1 VKRNW
6 MVAGAA
12 TAVIAILG
20 GAYIAGNRLFDDAA
34 SKPASGKRRAA
45 RAPATVVF
53 HETVSDVS
61 LRYPGTWTRRRS
73 TEGDVPLVAVA
84 PDGVTSLL
92 VRVSVTGL
100 EDVTSETLPI
110 VKKFTDP
117 VVKADK
123 TVKLLGPPQAVT
135 LGGLPGYRYRYTYQA
150 GAGAHDH
157 YFFFKRGRMIALV
170 LQVTPGSRLKAAE
183 PQFERLAA
191 TFRGTGPS

>member
-1 VKRNW
+1 

-12 TAVIAILG
+12 AAVIALLG
-20 GAYIAGNRLFDDAA
+20 GAYIAGNLLFGDAT
-34 SKPASGKRRAA
+34 SQTPASGKPRAP
-45 RAPATVVF
+45 RAPRVPATVVF
-53 HETVSDVS
+53 HETISDVS

-73 TEGDVPLVAVA
+73 TENDVPLVAVA
-84 PDGVTSLL
+84 PGGATSLL
-92 VRVSVTGL
+92 VRVSATGL
-100 EDVTSETLPI
+100 ENVTPETLPI

-117 VVKADK
+117 IVKADK

-135 LGGLPGYRYRYTYQA
+135 LGGLPGYRYRYTYQRR
-150 GAGAHDH
+150 AGAHDH
-157 YFFFKRGRMIALV
+157 YFLFKRGRMIALV